1 MGSPVIALE
10 ETGVTFL
17 SGPPWNRRLVE
28 AVKTVTCSIE
38 KGETLGLAGE
48 SGSGKT
54 TLGRLCLGTVRPS
67 RGQVRFRGS
76 PVLRG
81 DRKLRGHL
89 SIVLQDPE
97 WALNPRLRVGV
108 SVAEPLRITGSA
120 AADDIPA
127 RVGQMLELVGLDR
140 GFVTRYPH
148 ELSGGQRQRLA
159 IARALITDPQFVV
172 FDEAVSALDVSVQSQ
187 VLNLIKDL
195 QAERGFASLFI
206 SHDLAA
212 TRYVSHRIAVM
223 YAGEIV
229 EIAPASLFYAKLQHP
244 YSRALRL
251 PIAEWERA
259 TFGLRDAADLIPTYG
274 CPLSPRC
281 PWVIDPCRDAKPK
294 LRPVNEGL
302 SACHRAEEVSV
313 A

>member
-1 MGSPVIALE
+1 MGSPIIALD
-10 ETGVTFL
+10 GAGITFL
-17 SGPPWNRRLVE
+17 SGPPWNRRIVE
-28 AVKTVTCSIE
+28 AIKAVTLTIE

-67 RGQVRFRGS
+67 RGQVRFGS
-76 PVLRG
+76 SPILKG

-108 SVAEPLRITGSA
+108 SVAEPLRITGSTT
-120 AADDIPA
+120 AADIPL
-127 RVGQMLELVGLDR
+127 RVEGMLDLVGLDR
-140 GFVTRYPH
+140 GFARRFPH

-195 QAERGFASLFI
+195 QAKKGFAALFI

-229 EIAPASLFYAKLQHP
+229 EIAPASLFYAKPQHP

-251 PIAEWERA
+251 PIAESERA
-259 TFGLRDAADLIPTYG
+259 AFGLRAVTDLIPSDG

-281 PWVIDPCRDAKPK
+281 PWMIDLCRDAKPK
-294 LRPVNEGL
+294 LRPVNGGL